1 MSDVSSANLGNE
13 RVLYGYWRSSAAY
26 RVRIALHHKNLPF
39 ENVPVSLAKGEQRSA
54 EHLARNPQG
63 LVPALVDRGATFTQ
77 SLAICEYLDE
87 AYPDTPRLLPSHPA
101 ERAGVRAMAQLV
113 ACDIH
118 PLCNLRV
125 LNYLEAEFGQDAGG
139 KKAWVARWL
148 HDGLAALE
156 TLAEPV
162 AGDYLFGDTVTLA
175 DVFLA
180 PQLYNARRF
189 DVDLAPYP
197 LLRRIDE
204 TLTELPSFRAAEPSR
219 QPDAQ

>member
-1 MSDVSSANLGNE
+1 MTEHPLPPSGKQ

-26 RVRIALHHKNLPF
+26 RVRIALHHKGLAFDNA
-39 ENVPVSLAKGEQRSA
+39 PVSLIRGEQRSA

-63 LVPALVDRGATFTQ
+63 LVPTLYDAGAVLTQ

-87 AYPDTPRLLPSHPA
+87 AYPDTPRLLPAHPRD
-101 ERAGVRAMAQLV
+101 RARVRAMAQLV
-113 ACDIH
+113 ACDVH
-118 PLCNLRV
+118 PLANLRV
-125 LNYLEAEFGQDAGG
+125 LRYLEAELGLDAAG
-139 KKAWVARWL
+139 KQAWVARWL
-148 HDGLAALE
+148 SDGLAALE
-156 TLAEPV
+156 ALAGPV

-175 DVFLA
+175 DVCLA

-204 TLTELPSFRAAEPSR
+204 TLAELPSFQAAEPSQ
-219 QPDAQ
+219 QPDAA